1 MIIISFSFIQMFQM
15 KDQFI
20 RLALLVFALGYF
32 VDYSIYFIIAIW
44 EKFESI
50 RAAIDSD
57 LKQGVRAYADVSFY
71 FRRYGG

>member
-1 MIIISFSFIQMFQM
+1 MFQM